1 MMTRFF
7 LLAALCLCLFG
18 CAKTTVVLLPEEN
31 GDVGRALV
39 TPPGAA
45 AHTLAQANQKIEVG
59 SGVALGHMDE
69 TAIRAKFGASLA
81 AFPPPPASF
90 LIHFPHD
97 SASPLPEVRGLIPRI
112 VADHAARTVPQVLV
126 IGHTDSTGEND
137 FNHRLSLKRAHA
149 VSRLLE
155 KAGIAA
161 KDITIKAFGAQ
172 EPLVP
177 TRPGAAEPR
186 NRRVEVYIW

>member
-1 MMTRFF
+1 MMARFII
-7 LLAALCLCLFG
+7 LAALCLCLFG

-31 GDVGRALV
+31 GDVGQALV
-39 TPPGAA
+39 TPSGAA
-45 AHTLAQANQKIEVG
+45 PHTLAEANQKIEVG
-59 SGVALGHMDE
+59 SGVALGRMDE
-69 TAIRAKFGASLA
+69 AALRAKFGASLA

-90 LIHFPHD
+90 LIHFAHD
-97 SASPLPEVRGLIPRI
+97 SASPLPEARGLIPRI
-112 VADHAARTVPQVLV
+112 AADYAERTVPQVLV

-137 FNHRLSLKRAHA
+137 FNNRLSLKRARA
-149 VSRLLE
+149 VRRLLE

-161 KDITIKAFGAQ
+161 KDVTVKAFGAQ

-177 TRPGAAEPR
+177 TRPGVAEPR